1 MYCFS
6 GKVLSWWGYRILLF
20 LLLNLSSGCGCLG
33 FQRNSRF
40 SLREGPTTSIG
51 KSSFESTAT
60 IHSVVLDHLAVSVR
74 QPRRSSP
81 FRPATYSVFGKS
93 ALFGMWSQDDEIE
106 GSDRIKACIP
116 YLLPLIDGDHFGQFI
131 YERFSLLGTIDAFTI
146 GPLAEWGHK
155 IPFLSLGLFIVLTLG
170 TRFNSSM
177 SRNLRFSAQQA
188 ALIDVA
194 LLFPELI
201 ASGFVEDPVPRYIA
215 EPCCNFVWYAY
226 MTAVLYCIISNIRGK
241 KPDQIPYLSNS
252 AELMVGPF

>member
-1 MYCFS
+1 MQLGCVGFHTTGPFKSQRIHKTITWKRPLSYFS
-6 GKVLSWWGYRILLF
+6 DSIRSLGADYFATRMLF
-20 LLLNLSSGCGCLG
+20 
-33 FQRNSRF
+33 
-40 SLREGPTTSIG
+40 E
-51 KSSFESTAT
+51 
-60 IHSVVLDHLAVSVR
+60 
-74 QPRRSSP
+74 RRSSS
-81 FRPATYSVFGKS
+81 FVTSTSRVNGKS
-93 ALFGMWSQDDEIE
+93 ALLGMWSQDDEIE

-116 YLLPLIDGDHFGQFI
+116 YLLPLIDGDHFGQYI
-131 YERFSLLGTIDAFTI
+131 YQRFPVLGMIDDVTI
-146 GPLAEWGHK
+146 GPLAEWGHN
-155 IPFLSLGLFIVLTLG
+155 IPFLSLGLFIALTLG

-201 ASGFVEDPVPRYIA
+201 ASGFAEDPVPRYIV

-226 MTAVLYCIISNIRGK
+226 MSAVLYCIISNIRGK

>member
-1 MYCFS
+1 MALQFS
-6 GKVLSWWGYRILLF
+6 SRKSLWECRIVLF
-20 LLLNLSSGCGCLG
+20 LLINVVVGCIG
-33 FQRNSRF
+33 FQH
-40 SLREGPTTSIG
+40 PA
-51 KSSFESTAT
+51 SFESVQKTMTFVGKASLGSFSDT
-60 IHSVVLDHLAVSVR
+60 SRLPGVNFFAVRVL
-74 QPRRSSP
+74 QERRSQPLTSSTS
-81 FRPATYSVFGKS
+81 RVFGKS
-93 ALFGMWSQDDEIE
+93 ALYGMWSQDDEIE

-116 YLLPLIDGDHFGQFI
+116 YLLPLIDGDHFGQYI
-131 YERFSLLGTIDAFTI
+131 YERFPVLGMIDDVTI

-155 IPFLSLGLFIVLTLG
+155 IPFLSLGLFIALTLG
-170 TRFNSSM
+170 TRFNPSM

-201 ASGFVEDPVPRYIA
+201 ASGFAEDPVPRYIA

-226 MTAVLYCIISNIRGK
+226 MSAVLYCVISNIRGK